1 MLFLFYLLM
10 GNWVAFLST
19 YWDNRGKRGENW
31 LFSPF
36 NFMFYLYLD
45 NENFFLVEKMEEGF
59 IWFVATQIKER
70 KRKIILIPFLVDKK
84 KWRFYAWLLKSGVM
98 LNSGTIENTFI
109 FKSISTIIKGWNEY
123 KKLFILL
130 IPEVF

>member
-1 MLFLFYLLM
+1 M

-70 KRKIILIPFLVDKK
+70 KRRGEDQNPQK
-84 KWRFYAWLLKSGVM
+84 
-98 LNSGTIENTFI
+98 
-109 FKSISTIIKGWNEY
+109 
-123 KKLFILL
+123 
-130 IPEVF
+130 